1 MSWHCKAT
9 GGYAYTS
16 QKGYDNMAAM
26 TSQLMLDFGWTLEA
40 CCGMLGNVAG
50 EGGLN
55 PWRWEDDNVKSYSE
69 AQTTAKGMGLIGWT
83 PARKYCDPTNSYF
96 PEWNLST
103 FRGYGP
109 NFSDRQG
116 NMNDGMAQTE
126 LIGKCMTGRGHRNF
140 WILGRS
146 DISGNTYN
154 VRAEDYIAETDVRY
168 AAKVWLWE
176 AEYPSSIHPPHDPTQ
191 TEQTRMSHAANIY
204 QIMIDHGF
212 TPTPVSGGANKII
225 IYKRIIDQLKGGV

>member
-1 MSWHCKAT
+1 MTWHCKAR
-9 GGYAYTS
+9 GGYSYTS
-16 QKGYDNMAAM
+16 DDGYDNMAEM
-26 TSQLMLDFGWTLEA
+26 CSKLMLDYGWTLEA

-55 PWRWEDDNVKSYSE
+55 PWRWEDDNVQSYSS
-69 AQTTAKGMGLIGWT
+69 AQTTSKGMGLIGWT
-83 PARKYCDPTNSYF
+83 PARKYCDPTNSFF
-96 PEWNLST
+96 PEWDLST

-116 NMNDGMAQTE
+116 NRLDGNAQTE

-146 DISGNTYN
+146 DIFGNTYN
-154 VRAEDYIAETDVRY
+154 VRAEDYIEYTDVGD
-168 AAKVWLWE
+168 AAIVWLWE
-176 AEYPSSIHPPHDPTQ
+176 AEYPSSIHPPHDPTR
-191 TEQTRMSHAANIY
+191 TEQTRKNHALNIY

-212 TPTPVSGGANKII
+212 TPSPSHDLNKNVI
-225 IYKRIIDQLKGGV
+225 IYKRIIDQLYGGM